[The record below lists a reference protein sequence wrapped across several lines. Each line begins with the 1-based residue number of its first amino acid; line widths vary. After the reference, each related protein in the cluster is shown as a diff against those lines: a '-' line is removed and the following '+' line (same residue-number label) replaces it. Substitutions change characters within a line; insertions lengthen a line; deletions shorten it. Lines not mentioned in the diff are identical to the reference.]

1 MRLHHFL
8 SFCVLI
14 ISVAAVAQQ
23 PPLQYERVLLP
34 IAITGEVPGAFGSR
48 WTTYVAVTSTAD
60 REITIRGYVP
70 APCAFGPCFPSFAVP
85 AGVTFFPR
93 VEAGKVTQGALLL
106 VERQFAPQVAVHLRV
121 QDVSRQAQTWGTEIP
136 AVREGQLFTTPFDL
150 LDVPLAAGFRQ
161 TLRIYDVDALPRA
174 SAVIRFYRIDPAVTY
189 PNQPTNPQPAPDTLL
204 AEKVITLQTDI
215 RSRLRRSLR
224 FRRDS

>member
-1 MRLHHFL
+1 M
-8 SFCVLI
+8 
-14 ISVAAVAQQ
+14 
-23 PPLQYERVLLP
+23 
-34 IAITGEVPGAFGSR
+34 
-48 WTTYVAVTSTAD
+48 
-60 REITIRGYVP
+60 
-70 APCAFGPCFPSFAVP
+70 
-85 AGVTFFPR
+85 
-93 VEAGKVTQGALLL
+93 TQGALLL

-204 AEKVITLQTDI
+204 AEKVITLQTEQRPESPTFDLGYAEVSDFAAI
-215 RSRLRRSLR
+215 PELQGADRVRIQIIPATQSLR
-224 FRRDS
+224 LWALVSVTNNETQHVTVITP